1 MAELSLEFFV
11 GDICFVLL
19 EVHGLSC
26 IATIPFISCEVP
38 TINSFIP
45 LIPQSIIP
53 LGLTLKACKVEEIF
67 VQIRLF
73 LLADKVDW

>member
-1 MAELSLEFFV
+1 MAFP
-11 GDICFVLL
+11 VLL
-19 EVHGLSC
+19 LSHLS
-26 IATIPFISCEVP
+26 PVKF
-38 TINSFIP
+38 
-45 LIPQSIIP
+45 LLLIP